1 MGREVAASISIGR
14 VAAKHDMRESIA
26 RNVSPGLS
34 KDNVVITDN
43 LHGMGIEEY
52 VNKMMQPYIDEYNAK
67 QRRKDRRIE
76 TPYCEWHRNNG
87 NLSQGSGQVAY
98 ECVLQ
103 YGTREDIGGEYYD
116 PKTSPERKAE
126 LRDEMVRVYKQWA
139 DDLEKNF
146 PHLKTLYFVIH
157 FDETNGTPHAHW
169 CFAPMGEYD
178 RGLSRQC
185 SIGKALGQDG
195 IERIKDAKQA
205 MDEGGYQLSRFFRK
219 FHHDYQNPTLEK
231 LGYTI
236 KAEVKGRK
244 HEDKSYFADRMADLD
259 ERAEK
264 ITAGEQRIKEGE
276 QLAIKKMREAALQ
289 VLNAKRE
296 QEEAAALASLSYKA
310 KEEIDQ
316 EIEAKQSRI
325 EELNK
330 KLRNKEDLIQTQD
343 AIDEIFKETGTGVPY
358 PKIIAKRTHGF
369 GKNKMETAE
378 VPVKDLDELRGKA
391 ASYELVQ
398 MQRKK
403 AEAAAEAALKAA
415 DKDETIQEL
424 RNENTALKMALQE
437 AKVER
442 NQAEKKTKEM
452 EYDRNEALDYIAR
465 NGMGADFVAEYNQQ
479 RSQEHHHHR

>member
-1 MGREVAASISIGR
+1 
-14 VAAKHDMRESIA
+14 
-26 RNVSPGLS
+26 
-34 KDNVVITDN
+34 
-43 LHGMGIEEY
+43 MGIEEY

-76 TPYCEWHRNNG
+76 
-87 NLSQGSGQVAY
+87 
-98 ECVLQ
+98 
-103 YGTREDIGGEYYD
+103 
-116 PKTSPERKAE
+116 
-126 LRDEMVRVYKQWA
+126 
-139 DDLEKNF
+139 
-146 PHLKTLYFVIH
+146 
-157 FDETNGTPHAHW
+157 
-169 CFAPMGEYD
+169 
-178 RGLSRQC
+178 
-185 SIGKALGQDG
+185 
-195 IERIKDAKQA
+195 
-205 MDEGGYQLSRFFRK
+205 
-219 FHHDYQNPTLEK
+219 
-231 LGYTI
+231 
-236 KAEVKGRK
+236 
-244 HEDKSYFADRMADLD
+244 SYFADRMADLD

-289 VLNAKRE
+289 VLGAKRE
-296 QEEAAALASLSYKA
+296 QEEAAAMASLSYKA

-378 VPVKDLDELRGKA
+378 VPVKDLDELRAKA
-391 ASYELVQ
+391 ASYEMVQ

-403 AEAAAEAALKAA
+403 AEEAARTALKAA

-424 RNENTALKMALQE
+424 RNENAALKMALQE
-437 AKVER
+437 ARVER
-442 NQAEKKTKEM
+442 NQAERKTKDM
-452 EYDRNEALDYIAR
+452 EYSRNEALDYIAR
-465 NGMGADFVAEYNQQ
+465 NGMGADFLTEYNQH